1 MPQTRKQR
9 GSTKTIKH
17 RLYDT
22 YFKSLVALE
31 KKLHTLCVG
40 LWKDALTELP
50 KYIISTGPDEVRT
63 WKNFRFGDKDDSI
76 KHSEN
81 CVSNYPDYIN
91 TFMKYKVFKYIPITK
106 NNRDEFNTWKHH
118 YATPA
123 IKYTK
128 LLDILKSL
136 IVFYKLDK
144 NLTKKYNKGKLYKTR
159 ANDLKRHVDEYNMY
173 ISQIRYHIETK
184 DKKLVFFDAP
194 DSILKNISPDK
205 FTGSSSIPSIP
216 IRKGTDAARF
226 INEQNMELQKKYG
239 LADSERW
246 QASRAI
252 LDKDAPTWNFSS
264 PADHSP
270 GSPMPQNTAI
280 PLKFTDKFLEVD
292 SIIGDGPSKDAF
304 KLNVP
309 QLPFNSVTRT
319 PSHHN
324 NYKGFT
330 H

>member
-22 YFKSLVALE
+22 YLKSLVALE

-50 KYIISTGPDEVRT
+50 KYIISTGPVEERT
-63 WKNFRFGDKDDSI
+63 WKKFRFGDKDDSI

-81 CVSNYPDYIN
+81 CVSNYPDYII
-91 TFMKYKVFKYIPITK
+91 TFLKHKVFNYIPITR
-106 NNRDEFNTWKHH
+106 NNRDEFNTWKLH

-128 LLDILKSL
+128 LLYILKSL

-144 NLTKKYNKGKLYKTR
+144 KLTKKYNKGKLYKRR
-159 ANDLKRHVDEYNMY
+159 ANELKRHVDEYNMY
-173 ISQIRYHIETK
+173 ISEIRYHIKTK
-184 DKKLVFFDAP
+184 EKKLVFFDAP

-216 IRKGTDAARF
+216 IREGTDAADF
-226 INEQNMELQKKYG
+226 INKRNTELQKKYG
-239 LADSERW
+239 LAQSDYSEINVIDS
-246 QASRAI
+246 
-252 LDKDAPTWNFSS
+252 P
-264 PADHSP
+264 
-270 GSPMPQNTAI
+270 
-280 PLKFTDKFLEVD
+280 
-292 SIIGDGPSKDAF
+292 
-304 KLNVP
+304 
-309 QLPFNSVTRT
+309 
-319 PSHHN
+319 
-324 NYKGFT
+324 
-330 H
+330 